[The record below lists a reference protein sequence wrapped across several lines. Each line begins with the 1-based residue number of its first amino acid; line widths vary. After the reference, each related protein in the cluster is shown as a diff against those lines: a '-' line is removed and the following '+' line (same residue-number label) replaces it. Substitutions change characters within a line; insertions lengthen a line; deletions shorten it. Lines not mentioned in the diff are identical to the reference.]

1 MLLRVLRPFRGV
13 DPARRRKIRI
23 GAAAATAALILLL
36 VVAAWIARRVAILKL
51 DRSWTEVEWAEVPEV
66 RMLREYVRVDTTPAT
81 GSELAGARF
90 LAERLEAAGL
100 ETHIERLGERGA
112 NLWTILEGRRREA
125 LVLHNHI
132 DVFPAE
138 DAEQWKHPP
147 FAGVIDPPH
156 LYGRGVFDMKSVSV
170 AQLQALLTLAAS
182 GTQPERSVI
191 FLATGSEEVGS
202 ELGTRWVLARHPELV
217 SRFWAVLTEGGI
229 VEPVTSEEIKYWGVE
244 FAHKRI
250 AEAWVCSDRR
260 EPLEMLHEY
269 LEEHRGSADALLT
282 PEVATFA
289 AQYAPSRQ
297 NRGYR
302 RRLADLAATVD
313 HPSRVAEL
321 PPYLAAMLHNEVV
334 ALPVQDDP
342 GGGYRMKLVLR
353 LLPGVELD
361 SALPELLPDWATHG
375 LTVTVLPARGTA
387 HGSPLDHPA
396 YTGLVEAIEEVYPDA
411 TVGPYFLPWNATDS
425 RFFREAGIP
434 SYGFSPFLIFTT
446 DTFRVD
452 ATNERIGLPGFVDGV
467 ALYVEAVERL
477 VRAAP
482 H

>member
-13 DPARRRKIRI
+13 DPARRRKIRL
-23 GAAAATAALILLL
+23 GTAAATAALMLLL
-36 VVAAWIARRVAILKL
+36 VVGAWIARRVAILNL
-51 DRSWTEVEWAEVPEV
+51 DRSWTEVEWAALPEV
-66 RMLREYVRVDTTPAT
+66 RMLQEYVRVDTSPTT

-90 LAERLEAAGL
+90 LAQQLEAAGL

-112 NLWTILEGRRREA
+112 NLWAILEGRRKEA

-132 DVFPAE
+132 DVYPAE
-138 DAEQWKHPP
+138 DTDEWKHPP

-156 LYGRGVFDMKSVSV
+156 LWGRGAFDMKSVSV
-170 AQLQALLTLAAS
+170 AQVQALLALVAS
-182 GTQPERSVI
+182 GRQPERSVI

-217 SRFWAVLTEGGI
+217 GRFWAVLTEGGI
-229 VEPVTSEEIKYWGVE
+229 VEPVTREKIKYWGVE

-250 AEAWVCSDRR
+250 AEAWVCSQRR
-260 EPLEMLHEY
+260 EPLETLFEY
-269 LEEHRGSADALLT
+269 LEEHRGSADATLT
-282 PEVATFA
+282 AEVATFA
-289 AQYAPSRQ
+289 DHYAPSRQ
-297 NRGYR
+297 HRGYR

-313 HPSRVAEL
+313 HPARAAEL
-321 PPYLAAMLHNEVV
+321 PPYLDAMLRNEVV
-334 ALPVQDDP
+334 PLPVQEDP

-361 SALPELLPDWATHG
+361 SALPELLPGWVTHG
-375 LTVTVLPARGTA
+375 LALTVLPARGSA
-387 HGSPLDHPA
+387 QGSPLDHPA
-396 YTGLVEAIEEVYPDA
+396 YTGLIEALEEAYPNA
-411 TVGPYFLPWNATDS
+411 LVGPYFLPWNATDS
-425 RFFREAGIP
+425 RFFRAAGIP

-467 ALYVEAVERL
+467 ALYIQAVERL
-477 VRAAP
+477 VG
-482 H
+482 

>member
-1 MLLRVLRPFRGV
+1 MFLRVLRPFRGV

-23 GAAAATAALILLL
+23 RAAAVATGLILLL
-36 VVAAWIARRVAILKL
+36 VAGTWIARRMAVFKL
-51 DRSWTEVEWAEVPEV
+51 DRSWTEVEWAELPEV
-66 RMLREYVRVDTTPAT
+66 RMLQEYVRVDTTPET

-100 ETHIERLGERGA
+100 ETHIERLGDRGA
-112 NLWTILEGRRREA
+112 NLWAVLEGRRSEA

-132 DVFPAE
+132 DVYPAE
-138 DAEQWKHPP
+138 DAEEWKHPP

-170 AQLQALLTLAAS
+170 AQLHALLALVAS
-182 GTQPERSVI
+182 GRQPERSVI

-229 VEPVTSEEIKYWGVE
+229 VEPVTREEIKYWGVE
-244 FAHKRI
+244 FAHKRF
-250 AEAWVCSDRR
+250 AEGWVCSGRR
-260 EPLEMLHEY
+260 EPLETLHEY
-269 LEEHRGSADALLT
+269 LGEHRGSVDAVLT
-282 PEVATFA
+282 PEVAAFA
-289 AQYAPSRQ
+289 GHYAPSRQ
-297 NRGYR
+297 HRGYR
-302 RRLADLAATVD
+302 RRMADLAATVD

-321 PPYLAAMLHNEVV
+321 PPYVAAMLRNEVV
-334 ALPVQDDP
+334 ALPVQEDP
-342 GGGYRMKLVLR
+342 GGGYRMKLIIR

-361 SALPELLPDWATHG
+361 SVLPELLPEWATHG
-375 LTVTVLPARGTA
+375 LALTVRPARGTA

-396 YTGLVEAIEEVYPDA
+396 YTGLVEAIEESYPA
-411 TVGPYFLPWNATDS
+411 AVVGPYFLPWNATDS
-425 RFFREAGIP
+425 RFFRAAGIP
-434 SYGFSPFLIFTT
+434 SYGFSPFLIFAT

-467 ALYVEAVERL
+467 ALYVRAVERL
-477 VRAAP
+477 VL
-482 H
+482 

>member
-13 DPARRRKIRI
+13 DPASRRKIRLR
-23 GAAAATAALILLL
+23 AAVATTDLILLL
-36 VVAAWIARRVAILKL
+36 LLGTWIARRVAILKL
-51 DRSWTEVEWAEVPEV
+51 DRSWTEVEWAELPEV
-66 RMLREYVRVDTTPAT
+66 SMLQEYVRIDTTPTT

-90 LAERLEAAGL
+90 LAEHLDAAGL
-100 ETHIERLGERGA
+100 ETHIERLGEGGA
-112 NLWTILEGRRREA
+112 NLWAILEGRTSEA
-125 LVLHNHI
+125 LVLHSHI

-138 DAEQWKHPP
+138 DADEWKHPP

-156 LYGRGVFDMKSVSV
+156 LWGRGVFDMKSVAV
-170 AQLQALLTLAAS
+170 AQLQALLSLVAS
-182 GTQPERSVI
+182 GRQPERSVI

-229 VEPVTSEEIKYWGVE
+229 VEPVTREEIKYWGIE

-260 EPLEMLHEY
+260 EPLESLFEY
-269 LEEHRGSADALLT
+269 LEEHRGSLAAVLT

-289 AQYAPSRQ
+289 DHYAPSRQ
-297 NRGYR
+297 HRGYR
-302 RRLADLAATVD
+302 SRLSDLVSTVD

-321 PPYLAAMLHNEVV
+321 PPYLNAMLRNEVV
-334 ALPVQDDP
+334 ALPVREDP
-342 GGGYRMKLVLR
+342 DGGYRMKLVLR

-375 LTVTVLPARGTA
+375 LAVTVLPARGTA
-387 HGSPLDHPA
+387 QGSPLDHPA
-396 YTGLVEAIEEVYPDA
+396 YAGLVEALEEAYPDA
-411 TVGPYFLPWNATDS
+411 VVGPYFLPWNATDS
-425 RFFREAGIP
+425 RFFRQAGIP
-434 SYGFSPFLIFTT
+434 SYGFSPFLIFNT

-467 ALYVEAVERL
+467 ALYVQAVERL
-477 VRAAP
+477 VG
-482 H
+482 

>member
-1 MLLRVLRPFRGV
+1 MFLRVLRPFRGV
-13 DPARRRKIRI
+13 APARRRTIRLLT
-23 GAAAATAALILLL
+23 AAATAVLMLLL
-36 VVAAWIARRVAILKL
+36 VVGTWIARRVAILNL
-51 DRSWTEVEWAEVPEV
+51 DQSWTEVEWAELPEV
-66 RMLREYVRVDTTPAT
+66 RMLQEYVRVDTTPTT
-81 GSELAGARF
+81 GSELAGAHF

-112 NLWTILEGRRREA
+112 NLWAILEGRQKEA

-132 DVFPAE
+132 DVYPAE
-138 DAEQWKHPP
+138 DADEWKHPP

-156 LYGRGVFDMKSVSV
+156 LWGRGVFDMKSVSV
-170 AQLQALLTLAAS
+170 AQVQALLALAAT
-182 GTQPERSVI
+182 GRQPERSVI

-229 VEPVTSEEIKYWGVE
+229 VEPVTREKIKYWGVE

-260 EPLEMLHEY
+260 EPLETLHEY
-269 LEEHRGSADALLT
+269 LEQHRGSADATLT

-289 AQYAPSRQ
+289 GHYAPSRQ
-297 NRGYR
+297 HRGYR

-313 HPSRVAEL
+313 HPARVAEL
-321 PPYLAAMLHNEVV
+321 PPYLYAMLRNEVV
-334 ALPVQDDP
+334 ALPVQEDP

-361 SALPELLPDWATHG
+361 SALPELLPAWVTHG
-375 LTVTVLPARGTA
+375 LAVTVLPARGTA

-396 YTGLVEAIEEVYPDA
+396 YNGLIEALEEAYPDA
-411 TVGPYFLPWNATDS
+411 IVGPYFLPWNATDS

-434 SYGFSPFLIFTT
+434 AYGFSPFLIFTT

-467 ALYVEAVERL
+467 ALYVRTVERL
-477 VRAAP
+477 VG
-482 H
+482 

>member
-1 MLLRVLRPFRGV
+1 M
-13 DPARRRKIRI
+13 
-23 GAAAATAALILLL
+23 LLL
-36 VVAAWIARRVAILKL
+36 VLGAWIARRVAILNL
-51 DRSWTEVEWAEVPEV
+51 DRSWTDVEWAELSEV
-66 RMLREYVRVDTTPAT
+66 RMLQEYVRIDTSPAT

-112 NLWTILEGRRREA
+112 NLWAILEGRTREA

-138 DAEQWKHPP
+138 DAAEWEHPP

-156 LYGRGVFDMKSVSV
+156 LWGRGVFDMKSVTV
-170 AQLQALLTLAAS
+170 AQVEALLALAAS
-182 GTQPERSVI
+182 GRQPERSVI

-229 VEPVTSEEIKYWGVE
+229 VEPVTREEIKYWGVE

-260 EPLEMLHEY
+260 EALETLREY
-269 LEEHRGSADALLT
+269 LGQHRGSVEAVLT
-282 PEVATFA
+282 PEVSAFA
-289 AQYAPSRQ
+289 VEYAPSRQ
-297 NRGYR
+297 NSRYR
-302 RRLADLAATVD
+302 ERLAEIAATVD
-313 HPSRVAEL
+313 HPVQVREL
-321 PPYLAAMLHNEVV
+321 PAYLFAMLRNEIV
-334 ALPVQDDP
+334 ARPIEQDP
-342 GGGYRMKLVLR
+342 AGGYRMQLILR
-353 LLPGVELD
+353 LLPGVELED
-361 SALPELLPDWATHG
+361 ALPELLPDWATHG
-375 LTVTVLPARGTA
+375 LAVTVLPARGTA

-396 YTGLVEAIEEVYPDA
+396 YAGLVSAIEEAYPA
-411 TVGPYFLPWNATDS
+411 AVVGPYFLPWNATDS
-425 RFFREAGIP
+425 RFFREVGIP

-452 ATNERIGLPGFVDGV
+452 ATNERIGLPGFVAGV
-467 ALYVEAVERL
+467 ALYIQAVERL
-477 VRAAP
+477 AG
-482 H
+482 